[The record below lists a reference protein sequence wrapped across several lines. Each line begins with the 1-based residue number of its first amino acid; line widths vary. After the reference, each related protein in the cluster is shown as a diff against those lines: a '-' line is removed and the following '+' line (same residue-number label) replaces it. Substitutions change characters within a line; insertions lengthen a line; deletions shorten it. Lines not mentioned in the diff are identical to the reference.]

1 MQPESSATKQHS
13 EMAGA
18 EPAITEKILGRLAE
32 IIGKKNFDNWFLGR
46 CTVDVD
52 GGDVRFGVGS
62 PFVVNWMQRQFRK
75 ALQESATSVLGPS
88 ARVRLDVDS
97 RVMLETVRATSTSSS
112 AASGSS
118 KPRDES
124 GAKPPTRAGRRF
136 ADLRDF
142 IVGDSNR
149 LALTAASQ
157 ICDAPAS
164 TISPLYIHGSV
175 GVGKT
180 HLLEGIYRRFR
191 RLYPS
196 LQVSYLTAEAFT
208 NYFTA
213 ALREHTTPSFRQR
226 FRTIDVLL
234 VDDIDFLDAKKVV
247 QEEFLHTIKQLESHG
262 RQVVLTGNQ
271 HPRLLLKIS
280 EELTSRFT
288 SGLVCRIEPPELA
301 SRREIVR
308 RMAEKMAGVFT
319 PESLETVARRFPHS
333 VRELKG
339 AMHCL
344 QNWSIASGRRRLTG
358 PITRKVLSELERDCI
373 RIVGLTDV
381 EKAVCSLFGLRSD
394 ELKSSRRTRSLAQ
407 PRMLAMFLARKHT
420 QAAFSEIGEF
430 FGGRNH
436 STVMSAVSKVRGWLE
451 TDSAMVVSS
460 ESWTV
465 REVVE
470 SIEQQLLAG

>member
-1 MQPESSATKQHS
+1 MQPESSTTKRHD
-13 EMAGA
+13 ETAVA
-18 EPAITEKILGRLAE
+18 ESAIVGQILGRLTE
-32 IIGKKNFDNWFLGR
+32 LIGKKNFDNWFLGR

-62 PFVVNWMQRQFRK
+62 PFVVNWMQRKFRK
-75 ALQESATSVLGPS
+75 ALQESASSVLGPS

-97 RVMLETVRATSTSSS
+97 RVMLETVKGSP
-112 AASGSS
+112 ASPAGSS
-118 KPRDES
+118 QARDRAAAGS
-124 GAKPPTRAGRRF
+124 TARAGRRF
-136 ADLRDF
+136 ADLQDF
-142 IVGDSNR
+142 VVGDSNR

-164 TISPLYIHGSV
+164 TINTLYIHGGV

-191 RLYPS
+191 KLYPS
-196 LQVSYLTAEAFT
+196 LQVNYLTAETFT

-226 FRTIDVLL
+226 FRSIDVLL
-234 VDDIDFLDAKKVV
+234 VDDVDFLDAKKVV

-271 HPRLLLKIS
+271 HPRLLSKVS
-280 EELTSRFT
+280 EELTSRFI

-308 RMAEKMAGVFT
+308 RMAEKMTVVFT
-319 PESLETVARRFPHS
+319 PESLATVARRFPHS

-344 QNWSIASGRRRLTG
+344 QNWSIASGHRRITG

-381 EKAVCSLFGLRSD
+381 EKAVCSLFGLRAD

-451 TDSAMVVSS
+451 TDSAMAVSS
-460 ESWTV
+460 DSWTV